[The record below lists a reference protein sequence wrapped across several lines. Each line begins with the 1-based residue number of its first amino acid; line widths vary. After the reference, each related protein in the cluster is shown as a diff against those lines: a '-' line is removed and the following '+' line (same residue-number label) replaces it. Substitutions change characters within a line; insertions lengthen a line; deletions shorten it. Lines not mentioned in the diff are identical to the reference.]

1 MMKFSLTAVAREHL
15 ETARTA
21 SSGRSSG
28 TVVGGHER
36 VLRQTVITL
45 IAGRSLGEHLSPG
58 EATLLVLSG
67 RVLMISGVQE
77 WVAREG
83 DLLVVPQGT
92 SEIHAIEDSTMLL
105 TVAKVDRVASG

>member
-1 MMKFSLTAVAREHL
+1 MMKYSLTAVAREHL
-15 ETARTA
+15 ETAQTV

-45 IAGRSLGEHLSPG
+45 LAGRSLGEHLSPG

-67 RVLMISGVQE
+67 RVRMISGLRE

-83 DLLVVPQGT
+83 DLLVVPEGS
-92 SEIHAIEDSTMLL
+92 SEVHAIADSAMLL
-105 TVAKVDRVASG
+105 TVAKVDRVARG

>member
-1 MMKFSLTAVAREHL
+1 MMKYSLTAVAREHL
-15 ETARTA
+15 VTARTA

-45 IAGRSLGEHLSPG
+45 IAGRSLAEHLSPG

-67 RVLMISGVQE
+67 RVRMISGSKE
-77 WVAREG
+77 WVARIG
-83 DLLVVPQGT
+83 DLLVVPEES
-92 SEIHAIEDSTMLL
+92 SEVYAIEDSAMLL
-105 TVAKVDRVASG
+105 TVAKVDRVAGG